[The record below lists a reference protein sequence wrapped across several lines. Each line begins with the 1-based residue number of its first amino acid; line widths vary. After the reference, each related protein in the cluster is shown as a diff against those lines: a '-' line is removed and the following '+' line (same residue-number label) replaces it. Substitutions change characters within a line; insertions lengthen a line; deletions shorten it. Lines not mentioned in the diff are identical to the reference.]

1 MPRCW
6 ASGIAQIFPSTS
18 LQKNYLFLAH
28 NQTGPLRSTR
38 EVAEKLASSK
48 LCPYPCR
55 TEVKVHQLVKNR
67 NGDILSDQTLLHVFI
82 IANGLIERMY
92 IGESKPACGQS
103 HTV

>member
-1 MPRCW
+1 L
-6 ASGIAQIFPSTS
+6 GIGDSTDFPVHLVTE
-18 LQKNYLFLAH
+18 NYLFLAH